1 MKVAHNL
8 YCLCLLYCDNNY
20 GGLYE
25 PTESLVACMNQQNHC
40 GGLYGLT
47 KSLWWP
53 VWTNKI
59 TVVVCMDPKIT
70 GGLYSP
76 TKSLWWPVW
85 SHKITVVACMDP
97 QNHCGGL
104 YGPTKSLWWPVVPAA
119 SLCLL
124 NPLSYINILIKHCI
138 NLVMHYKFEILW
150 GGECKT
156 WNAFHINI

>member
-25 PTESLVACMNQQNHC
+25 PTKSLVACMNQQNHC

-104 YGPTKSLWWPVVPAA
+104 CGPTKSLWWPVWTHKITVVACVYKAA
-119 SLCLL
+119 SLCW
-124 NPLSYINILIKHCI
+124 ILILHK
-138 NLVMHYKFEILW
+138 
-150 GGECKT
+150 
-156 WNAFHINI
+156 HINKTLYNPSYALKI